1 MIFHTSHTTMYLLS
15 AKSVLFPTSMIMT
28 SLPLSVLTSS
38 IHFEVCWN
46 ELRSVNKQQQYKITV
61 QINHV
66 YQKIKTVGIL
76 AIVKS
81 VHKQVLLLIKK
92 RRASCVK

>member
-1 MIFHTSHTTMYLLS
+1 MYLLS

-46 ELRSVNKQQQYKITV
+46 EFRSVDAKNTKLLHTSALC
-61 QINHV
+61 NPTRH
-66 YQKIKTVGIL
+66 KTLGVL
-76 AIVKS
+76 AIVS
-81 VHKQVLLLIKK
+81 VQKQVLLFIKK
-92 RRASCVK
+92 VEKKSLYSGH